1 MRADTLSPSRCTSTS
16 ASFLGSPLTSR
27 PPMRDCSVVIGIRIG
42 YSPSRSSWRAWTPI
56 QPAPKTGRPGI
67 STRVMVI
74 RTSGSGP
81 GTRGGG
87 STATM
92 ISGSVS

>member
-1 MRADTLSPSRCTSTS
+1 MS
-16 ASFLGSPLTSR
+16 
-27 PPMRDCSVVIGIRIG
+27 DCSVVMGMKIG
-42 YSPSRSSWRAWTPI
+42 YSPSRSSWRACTPI
-56 QPAPKTGRPGI
+56 QPAPNTGSPGI
-67 STRVMVI
+67 STRVIVM

-87 STATM
+87 RTAAT